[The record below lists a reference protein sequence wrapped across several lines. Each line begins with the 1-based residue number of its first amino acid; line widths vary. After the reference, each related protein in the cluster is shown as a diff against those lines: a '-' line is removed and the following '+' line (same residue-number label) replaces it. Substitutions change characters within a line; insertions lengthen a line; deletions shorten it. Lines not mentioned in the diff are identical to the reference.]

1 MLHEVDQSLRNML
14 VAEFKD
20 TEDRLITEESQIT
33 VGPPP
38 EDSTK
43 PKKPVLNLFLHDLHE
58 SPNLRNFAF
67 ENRPQEDEWTVG
79 RSLKPTHLNLSFIIT
94 AHAEDAMTEH
104 RLLGEALGILMR
116 KPVVATKHLV
126 GSLQPYKEEAMKLSI
141 AQRDHYAHGD
151 SAKVWQA
158 TNLTLR
164 PFIGLV
170 VAAMFDP
177 YETKLVRRVREAI
190 FSLGQEPH
198 PQGEKRQM
206 DLHRVR
212 VGAAG
217 MVVDSASGNPLVD
230 VKVSVEGRP
239 ESTLTDAS
247 GVFFFRNLPVGRHKL
262 TFTKGTYRTMEMEA
276 VTPPIG
282 RSNEM
287 ELMDVKMVNATDK
300 ERVADLISD
309 PMFQIPGAELMG
321 TLRFADGS
329 PAAFIPVRINDRTAV
344 TDGDGQY
351 HFTNVR
357 GPIRELVAEIPGKGE
372 VATAVDPSKPTV
384 EMSKK

>member
-14 VAEFKD
+14 LAEFKD
-20 TEDRLITEESQIT
+20 VEDRIIADEAQLT

-38 EDSTK
+38 DDSTK
-43 PKKPVLNLFLHDLHE
+43 PKKPIVNLFLHDLHE

-67 ENRPQEDEWTVG
+67 ENKPTADDWEVG
-79 RSLKPTHLNLSFIIT
+79 RSLKPTHLNLSYIIS
-94 AHAEDAMTEH
+94 AHAEDPMVEH
-104 RLLGEALGILMR
+104 RLLGETLGILMR
-116 KPVVATKHLV
+116 KPVVETKHLV
-126 GSLQPYKEEAMKLSI
+126 GSLQPFKEEAMKLSI

-151 SAKVWQA
+151 GAKVWQA

-177 YETKLVRRVREAI
+177 FETKLVKRVREAI
-190 FSLGQEPH
+190 YSLAHAPH
-198 PQGEKRQM
+198 PEGEKRQM
-206 DLHRVR
+206 DIHRVR

-217 MVVDSASGNPLVD
+217 MVVDSATGAPLVD
-230 VKVSVEGRP
+230 VKVSVEGKP

-262 TFTKGTYRTMEMEA
+262 TFSKATFKTIVQEA
-276 VTPPIG
+276 VTPPNG

-287 ELMDVKMVNATDK
+287 ELMDVKMQSASDK
-300 ERVADLISD
+300 ERADGLIKD
-309 PMFQIPGAELMG
+309 PSFQIPGAELIG

-329 PAAFIPVRINDRTAV
+329 PAAYIPIRINDRTAV

-351 HFTNVR
+351 HFTNVH
-357 GPIRELVAEIPGKGE
+357 GPIRELIAEIPGQGE
-372 VATAVDPSKPTV
+372 VSKPIDPAKPTV
-384 EMSKK
+384 ELSKK